1 MCYYCLKPVRGKKAS
16 GWLDPARRGEALALS
31 AQGEGA
37 GQLWTNTHRPAHT
50 QRRPCGARAEA
61 GGTLSSW
68 APRPLLEKNE
78 LGKERL
84 TRRRALLTVHSTT
97 KSWQLPKEKGWC
109 GCRSNLSV
117 SSRQQPPGLPPRHTL
132 ITCVWPALSI
142 CSEPLLP
149 RRGFLPSST
158 GRRASLPPRASPQR
172 GSCFMLA
179 VDCPHRLPAR
189 DF

>member
-132 ITCVWPALSI
+132 ITCVCLACSVHLLGAAPAASGVSAFLHGAQGFSATPRLS
-142 CSEPLLP
+142 PARLL
-149 RRGFLPSST
+149 LY
-158 GRRASLPPRASPQR
+158 ASC
-172 GSCFMLA
+172 G
-179 VDCPHRLPAR
+179 LPAPSACP
-189 DF
+189 